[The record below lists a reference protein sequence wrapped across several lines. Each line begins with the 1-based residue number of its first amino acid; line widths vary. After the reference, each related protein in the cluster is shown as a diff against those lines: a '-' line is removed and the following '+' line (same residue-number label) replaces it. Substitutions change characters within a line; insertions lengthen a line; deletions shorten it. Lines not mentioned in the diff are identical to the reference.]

1 MDNTP
6 TTNTIS
12 EQSQNPS
19 QAGSASTSISK
30 DVGDAPTGSDLKDRM
45 DEIEKSTSIGGGAMK
60 VGEEGQ
66 GVGDGGEHGKAA
78 ERQP

>member
-19 QAGSASTSISK
+19 QAGANSTSISK
-30 DVGDAPTGSDLKDRM
+30 DVGEAPKGSDLKERM
-45 DEIEKSTSIGGGAMK
+45 QQIDDSSASGGGATK
-60 VGEEGQ
+60 IGEEG
-66 GVGDGGEHGKAA
+66 GEGGDHGKAA
-78 ERQP
+78 ARQP